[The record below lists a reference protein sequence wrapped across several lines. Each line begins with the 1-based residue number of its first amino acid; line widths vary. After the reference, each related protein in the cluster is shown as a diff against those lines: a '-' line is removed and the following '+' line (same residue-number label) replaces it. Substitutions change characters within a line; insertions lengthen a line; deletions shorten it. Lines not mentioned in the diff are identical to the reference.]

1 MTPSILSANVTNPNC
16 IRNGL
21 PQYGEVPYRAKDL
34 TTGIR
39 CPSSV
44 PCVLSAL
51 ELALQSVRAQLV
63 LGCFDW
69 GSSVVKSRT
78 SAARPAGFKARLCC
92 GTAGEPRSRGC
103 SLSSHSCEAAKRLY
117 DIWAHQP
124 RCQVP
129 YGNEFIRPSGRCNH
143 FNRKAAGCGEEGDVN
158 GLEDALENSPK
169 KPKLSCR

>member
-1 MTPSILSANVTNPNC
+1 MSSTLTPSNLSANVTNSNC

-21 PQYGEVPYRAKDL
+21 PQYGEVQYGAKDL
-34 TTGIR
+34 TAGIR
-39 CPSSV
+39 CPSSL
-44 PCVLSAL
+44 PRVLSAL

-103 SLSSHSCEAAKRLY
+103 SLSSHSCEAAKWLY

-129 YGNEFIRPSGRCNH
+129 HGNEFIRPSGRYNH
-143 FNRKAAGCGEEGDVN
+143 FNRKAAGGGEEGT
-158 GLEDALENSPK
+158 LTAWKMP
-169 KPKLSCR
+169 